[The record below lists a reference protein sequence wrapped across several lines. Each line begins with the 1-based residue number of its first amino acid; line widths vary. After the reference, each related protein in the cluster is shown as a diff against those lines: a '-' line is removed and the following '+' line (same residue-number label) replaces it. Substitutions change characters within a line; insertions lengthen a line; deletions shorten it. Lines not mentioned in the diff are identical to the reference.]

1 MVKRIIFDLFSMFLC
16 CSAFLCLCEAG
27 RAQSANDIF
36 AKAYV
41 YYRQGEYEA
50 ARKLFQLG
58 ADKDLGTLSKD
69 IIAKAAYYLAESEMQ
84 IGDRNLPTDY
94 FKDAYGV
101 KEKSAAEARTT
112 QYAYLYDNAR
122 GNYES
127 VIQFSPN
134 SVEGIDSVA
143 KAVIA
148 ERKSKESFCT
158 ATKLEAL
165 NTKSFGG
172 KSLADLKSCTCDEI
186 DGLTCPPGFL

>member
-1 MVKRIIFDLFSMFLC
+1 
-16 CSAFLCLCEAG
+16 
-27 RAQSANDIF
+27 
-36 AKAYV
+36 
-41 YYRQGEYEA
+41 
-50 ARKLFQLG
+50 
-58 ADKDLGTLSKD
+58 
-69 IIAKAAYYLAESEMQ
+69 MQ

-101 KEKSAAEARTT
+101 KENQRPKPARPSMPTYTTMLAEIMNRS
-112 QYAYLYDNAR
+112 Y
-122 GNYES
+122 
-127 VIQFSPN
+127 N
-134 SVEGIDSVA
+134 SVPAAWKAIDFVA